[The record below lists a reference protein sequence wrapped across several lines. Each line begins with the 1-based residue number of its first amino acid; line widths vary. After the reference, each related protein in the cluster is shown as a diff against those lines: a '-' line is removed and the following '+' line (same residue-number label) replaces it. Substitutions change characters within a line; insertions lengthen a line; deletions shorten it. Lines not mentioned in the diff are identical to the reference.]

1 MNRVATR
8 HEFPE
13 LEEMNSLLAQI
24 SSDIIKAEPAGM
36 KEFPPLFTRVN
47 DARNKVV
54 ELIWELDTEET
65 QHDEIAVKAKINK
78 IADMV
83 LDLMEDL
90 RGFYAT
96 K

>member
-8 HEFPE
+8 HELPE

-47 DARNKVV
+47 DARNEVV
-54 ELIWELDTEET
+54 SLIWQLDAEEFPSM
-65 QHDEIAVKAKINK
+65 QAVKTETEK

-83 LDLMEDL
+83 LNFMEDL
-90 RGFYAT
+90 KEFYAT
-96 K
+96 R

>member
-1 MNRVATR
+1 MNRVANR
-8 HEFPE
+8 HALPE

-47 DARNKVV
+47 DARNEVV
-54 ELIWELDTEET
+54 SLIWKLDAEEIPNI
-65 QHDEIAVKAKINK
+65 QAVKSETEK

-83 LDLMEDL
+83 LNFIEDL
-90 RGFYAT
+90 KEFYAT
-96 K
+96 Q

>member
-1 MNRVATR
+1 MNRVSTR

-13 LEEMNSLLAQI
+13 LEEMNSILAQI

-47 DARNKVV
+47 DARNEVV
-54 ELIWELDTEET
+54 SLIWKLDAEEFPT
-65 QHDEIAVKAKINK
+65 MQAVKSETEK
-78 IADMV
+78 IAEMV

-90 RGFYAT
+90 REFYAT